1 MNAANYQKKM
11 VSSAMGAALA
21 AAAAPALLIF
31 GTATAHAQDPMTVT
45 YDGDLLGIGLTVNVT
60 DNNASFVKGPRR
72 CSYTATPE
80 PGQLT
85 AHLLHTYNYDFAL
98 QPLSTT
104 SWKVSSTEL
113 GIPALATGTKWAVT
127 VSCTGGYDKANLP
140 LGPSSTSFEQK
151 F

>member
-1 MNAANYQKKM
+1 MNAAHYPKKL
-11 VSSAMGAALA
+11 VASALGAALA
-21 AAAAPALLIF
+21 ATAAPALLIF
-31 GTATAHAQDPMTVT
+31 GTATAHAQDPATVT

-60 DNNASFVKGPRR
+60 DSSADFGKGPRR

-85 AHLLHTYNYDFAL
+85 AHLLHTYNHDFAL

-104 SWKVSSTEL
+104 SWKVSSSEL
-113 GIPALATGTKWAVT
+113 GTPALATGTKWAVT
-127 VSCTGGYDKANLP
+127 VSCTGGYDTKNLP